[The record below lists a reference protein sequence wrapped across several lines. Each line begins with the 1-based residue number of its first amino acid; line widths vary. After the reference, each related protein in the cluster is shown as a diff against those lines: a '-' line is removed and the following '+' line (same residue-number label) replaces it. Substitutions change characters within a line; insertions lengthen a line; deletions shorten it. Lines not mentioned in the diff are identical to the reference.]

1 MFGFDIDIELMQYHF
16 FQLGIAFI
24 LSLPIALN
32 REMKDN
38 GAGLRTF
45 PLVTIA
51 SCAFMLVG
59 MDIYD
64 SAGEARIMY
73 AIITGMGFI
82 GGGAIFKNEEG
93 SKGTATAASLW
104 MVAAIGLAIGG
115 GMIKIGIASTVI
127 MLVTLVV
134 FHGWEKKF
142 PGATRIERRYIH
154 IVAHNNSDAVSE
166 ILKYLTEQKI
176 KVRNINLK
184 NDDMQDTISLEL
196 FLKINKDLNNND
208 IIAGIQ
214 AIDGVISLENVV

>member
-1 MFGFDIDIELMQYHF
+1 MFEFDLDLNLMAYHL

-32 REMKDN
+32 REMKED

-59 MDIYD
+59 RDIYEA
-64 SAGEARIMY
+64 SGEARIMY

-104 MVAAIGLAIGG
+104 NTGAIGISVAYGRYEIAI
-115 GMIKIGIASTVI
+115 ILS
-127 MLVTLVV
+127 
-134 FHGWEKKF
+134 
-142 PGATRIERRYIH
+142 
-154 IVAHNNSDAVSE
+154 IVGFLILQFSEPFKAKSNS
-166 ILKYLTEQKI
+166 K
-176 KVRNINLK
+176 
-184 NDDMQDTISLEL
+184 
-196 FLKINKDLNNND
+196 
-208 IIAGIQ
+208 
-214 AIDGVISLENVV
+214 

>member
-38 GAGLRTF
+38 CAGLRTF

-104 MVAAIGLAIGG
+104 NTGAIGISVAYGRYEIAIILSFVGFL
-115 GMIKIGIASTVI
+115 I
-127 MLVTLVV
+127 LQ
-134 FHGWEKKF
+134 F
-142 PGATRIERRYIH
+142 
-154 IVAHNNSDAVSE
+154 SE
-166 ILKYLTEQKI
+166 PFKSKHKL
-176 KVRNINLK
+176 
-184 NDDMQDTISLEL
+184 
-196 FLKINKDLNNND
+196 
-208 IIAGIQ
+208 
-214 AIDGVISLENVV
+214 